1 MSIETFREYLNEN
14 SNIVINAT
22 KQGLYDIQI
31 EILKSN
37 KSLEKFSIKTDKELD
52 GLELGL
58 RLASKFLGCK
68 ELEVNK
74 IGFR

>member
-1 MSIETFREYLNEN
+1 MNIGTFSEYLNEN

-22 KQGLYDIQI
+22 KEGLFDIEI
-31 EILKSN
+31 EILKGN

-68 ELEVNK
+68 EIKINR

>member
-1 MSIETFREYLNEN
+1 MSIGTFREYLNEN

-22 KQGLYDIQI
+22 KEGLYDIEI
-31 EILKSN
+31 EILKSD
-37 KSLEKFSIKTDKELD
+37 KSLEKFSIKTDKELN

-68 ELEVNK
+68 EIKINR

>member
-1 MSIETFREYLNEN
+1 MSIETFREYLIEN

-22 KQGLYDIQI
+22 KEGLYDIEI
-31 EILKSN
+31 EILKGN

-58 RLASKFLGCK
+58 RLASKFLGCNK
-68 ELEVNK
+68 LEVNK